1 MAATFLPVLAQND
14 VDRAA
19 QLIQQAYAP
28 QNHLSS
34 EDQRQLQQEL
44 FEIQRRPEAWGLVL
58 PFLGHSDPNVQF
70 FGAHTIQV
78 KIARDWDSV
87 PEDAFLQLRD
97 TLLDLTGRAI
107 SSGQS
112 KVILRKLFVAITSLA
127 IKVHPGDPS
136 RWPDWLRSTLSVFS
150 SMGVPREHLLD
161 LLAIVAEEVETADL
175 LPPAKSQMKAS
186 LSEAVP
192 LVTQAITASITALPG
207 QHSPRELASALKCLQ
222 AWLTILPANDL
233 TPFVP
238 LLLALMLP
246 TSETPTPEFDDQTFI
261 PASDT
266 LQELLTRSMLS
277 EGAGTKTVTEPLLLW
292 LERYASAIVRST
304 LDSGFVDDISH
315 SLCKL
320 LVALGDHSTMY
331 LAKNLASPAHVKPV
345 PCPFPVPT
353 PAPTVAHLAQNFLRL
368 LLQYTALPGYYGVDE
383 EESEMTLSFWYIFQ
397 ESLWNVDYG
406 FDVAEDGDAGNE
418 AEERDRDM
426 MPVAKAVYSELV
438 TVLRRKVVWPPRPV
452 FNEWTR
458 DQKDKF
464 QAYRRDVG
472 DTLINAYYVLRDDM
486 LAFYVNDL
494 LQRLSTRQPQDGWE
508 EIEATLHC
516 TMAVQEAVPIE
527 DSPHLR
533 QIFGPE
539 ILGQLPKDGEDR
551 VRRTALNMIGSYA
564 SWFTTQPTQTPGSPT
579 ASPLM
584 SAITFVVAALPNPA
598 LCLAAANALRDLCD
612 ANRTALAPHISA
624 FGELHAGLTG
634 IPDTEKAKVLQS
646 IASVIQA
653 LPPAEEIP
661 PVEAIVSPVVAKL
674 FEVLQSAGQLPEE
687 ARAMAVQQIET
698 LTGVARGLT
707 RVTDS
712 LLALDDSP
720 DVQAALDEMNR
731 AREDPRVLKLREAI
745 LSAIRST
752 VELWSTD
759 ALVSD
764 ALSDLFKAITALPS
778 DVTLISLPAGPL
790 LELVCV
796 AAQRQLTAVWLSL
809 ANMLIIQLNPPS
821 LIPTTFKSEPSAEAS
836 EIARNVLQLL
846 LQTSL
851 NVFAQPGVM
860 ASNPDVVQ
868 AFFGCVEAFV
878 HHFLPIF
885 YRLPPDL
892 FNALVQCAIGSLS
905 LQERYSLTSACTFLS
920 SLVNR
925 TATNDELTPAKA
937 ALAQT
942 HGYQI
947 MRAVLFGFAGVAPR
961 SAMPNLIELL
971 STMITRY
978 PLESKRWIGE
988 ILFAEDF
995 YPCRAT
1001 PEAKNKFIKTVFGS
1015 RSLKR
1020 TREAA
1025 QQFTLVARGLEGST
1039 FGYATVTM

>member
-1 MAATFLPVLAQND
+1 MATFLPILPQDD

-19 QLIQQAYAP
+19 QLIQQAYSP
-28 QNHLSS
+28 QQKLSS
-34 EDQRQLQQEL
+34 EAQRRLQQEL

-58 PFLGHSDPNVQF
+58 PFLSHPDTNVQF

-87 PEDAFLQLRD
+87 PDDASTQLRD
-97 TLLDLTGRAI
+97 VLLEVTGRSI
-107 SSGQS
+107 TSGQS

-127 IKVHPGDPS
+127 IKLHPGRSS
-136 RWPDWLRSTLSVFS
+136 RWHDWLPSTLNSFAS
-150 SMGVPREHLLD
+150 IGVPREHIMD
-161 LLAIVAEEVETADL
+161 FLAIVAEEVETTDL
-175 LPPAKSQMKAS
+175 LPPHRAQMLTS
-186 LSEAVP
+186 LVEAAQM
-192 LVTQAITASITALPG
+192 VTQVISGSMTAPAG
-207 QHSPRELASALKCLQ
+207 HRSPHELSSAAKCLQ
-222 AWLTILPANDL
+222 AWMTVLPASDI

-238 LLLALMLP
+238 WLLALMIP
-246 TSETPTPEFDDQTFI
+246 TTESPTPEYDDQSFI

-266 LQELLTRSMLS
+266 LQELLSRSALS
-277 EGAGTKTVTEPLLLW
+277 DGSGTKTVTEPLLLW
-292 LERYASAIVRST
+292 LDRYGWAIVQT
-304 LDSGFVDDISH
+304 TIDAGFVDDISH

-320 LVALGDHSTMY
+320 LVALGDHSAMY
-331 LAKNLASPAHVKPV
+331 FAKNIASPVHVKATAV
-345 PCPFPVPT
+345 CPFTLPPT
-353 PAPTVAHLAQNFLRL
+353 PPAVSHLVQHFLKV

-383 EESEMTLSFWYIFQ
+383 DESEMTLAFWYLFQ
-397 ESLWNVDYG
+397 EALWNVDYG
-406 FDVAEDGDAGNE
+406 FDVTEDGDAGNE

-438 TVLRRKVVWPPRPV
+438 TVLRQKVVWPPRTV
-452 FNEWTR
+452 FNGWSR
-458 DQKDKF
+458 DQRDKF
-464 QAYRRDVG
+464 LSYRRDVG

-486 LAFYVNDL
+486 LAFYVSDVMR
-494 LQRLSTRQPQDGWE
+494 RLSTRQEHDGWE

-516 TMAVQEAVPIE
+516 IMAVQESVPVE

-533 QIFGPE
+533 QVFGSE
-539 ILGQLPKDGEDR
+539 ILGKLPKAGDDR
-551 VRRTALNMIGSYA
+551 VRKTALHLIGSYA
-564 SWFTTQPTQTPGSPT
+564 SWFTTQPAQLPESPT
-579 ASPLM
+579 PSPLM
-584 SAITFVVAALPNPA
+584 NAITFVVSALPHPA
-598 LCLAAANALRDLCD
+598 LCLSAANALRDLCD

-634 IPDTEKAKVLQS
+634 IPETEKAKVLQS

-674 FEVLQSAGQLPEE
+674 FEALQSASQLPDE
-687 ARAMAVQQIET
+687 ARAMAVEELET

-720 DVQAALDEMNR
+720 EMQAAIEEMAR
-731 AREDPRVLKLREAI
+731 ARQDPRVLKLRDGI
-745 LSAIRST
+745 MSAIRAA

-759 ALVSD
+759 AAVCD

-778 DVTLISLPAGPL
+778 DLTLVSLPAGPL
-790 LELVCV
+790 LELVCL

-809 ANMLIIQLNPPS
+809 ATMLIIQLNPPS
-821 LIPTTFKSEPSAEAS
+821 LIATTFKPEPSAEAS
-836 EIARNVLQLL
+836 EIALNVLQVL

-851 NVFAQPGVM
+851 TAFAQPGVM
-860 ASNPDVVQ
+860 NPDVVQ
-868 AFFGCVEAFV
+868 AFFGCAESFI
-878 HHFLPIF
+878 HHFLTIY

-892 FNALVQCAIGSLS
+892 FNGLVQCAIGALS

-920 SLVNR
+920 TLINR
-925 TATNDELTPAKA
+925 TATNDDLAAAKVTFV
-937 ALAQT
+937 QT
-942 HGYQI
+942 HGFQI
-947 MRAVLFGFAGVAPR
+947 LRAILFGFAGIAPR

-971 STMITRY
+971 STMVTRY
-978 PLESKRWIGE
+978 PLESKQWISE

-1001 PEAKNKFIKTVFGS
+1001 PDAKTKFIKTLSGS

-1025 QQFTLVARGLEGST
+1025 QQFTLVARGLEGSA
-1039 FGYATVTM
+1039 FGYATVSM